1 MIPQF
6 EKNLLHMESSRKS
19 FNKNGG
25 ANGVVRH
32 ADIRLRKQKYVVPET
47 SFEIVFHFWKIEVG
61 TGSTLDKLMCVVVK
75 VHGKVK
81 ERA

>member
-6 EKNLLHMESSRKS
+6 KKNLLHMESSRKS
-19 FNKNGG
+19 FNKNSR
-25 ANGVVRH
+25 ANCVVSH
-32 ADIRLRKQKYVVPET
+32 ADIRLRKQENVVPET
-47 SFEIVFHFWKIEVG
+47 SFEIMFHFWKIEVWS
-61 TGSTLDKLMCVVVK
+61 GSTLDKLMCIVVK